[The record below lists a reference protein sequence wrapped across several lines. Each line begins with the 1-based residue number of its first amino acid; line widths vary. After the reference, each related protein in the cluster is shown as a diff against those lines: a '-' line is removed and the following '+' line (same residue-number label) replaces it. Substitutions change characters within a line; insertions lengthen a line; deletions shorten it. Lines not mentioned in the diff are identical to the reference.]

1 MSKPR
6 LLDEVRNVLRVKHY
20 SIRTEEAYIQWV
32 KRFIFFHNKKHPA
45 DMAEAEI
52 SAFLTHLAVKNNV
65 TSSTQNQALS
75 ALLFLYKQVLG
86 IELEWLDGITRAK
99 RPSRL
104 PTVLPREQVIEL
116 LDAMSGTNALIARLL
131 YGTGMRLMEAMRLR
145 VQDVDFDYRQI
156 IVRRGKGLKDR
167 STVLPDSLIDPIQ
180 SQLARAKRVHDCDL
194 REGFGCV
201 YLPYAL
207 ARKYPG
213 ACKEW
218 GWQYVFPSLNR
229 SMDPRDRVMRRHHL
243 DEKNVQ
249 RAVRTAA
256 RLQGINKRVTPHTL
270 RHCFATHLLENGTD
284 IRTLQELLGHKD
296 VKTTQIYTHVM
307 KRGGNAVRSPL
318 D

>member
-6 LLDEVRNVLRVKHY
+6 LLDDVRNVLRVKHY
-20 SIRTEEAYIQWV
+20 SIRTEEAYIQWI

-45 DMAEAEI
+45 DMGEAEI

-86 IELEWLDGITRAK
+86 VELEWLDGITRAK

-104 PTVLPREQVIEL
+104 PTVLPREQVMQL
-116 LDAMSGTNALIARLL
+116 LDGMSGTNETIARIL
-131 YGTGMRLMEAMRLR
+131 YGTGMRLMEAIRLR
-145 VQDVDFDYRQI
+145 VQDIDFDYKQI
-156 IVRRGKGLKDR
+156 IVRQGKGFKDR
-167 STVLPDSLIDPIQ
+167 ATVLPTSLLEPMKI
-180 SQLARAKRVHDCDL
+180 QLAHAKRVHDADL
-194 REGFGCV
+194 RDGFGCV

-213 ACKEW
+213 ACKDW
-218 GWQYVFPSLNR
+218 GWQYAFPSLKR
-229 SMDPRDRVMRRHHL
+229 SNDPRDQLIRRHHL
-243 DEKNVQ
+243 NEKNVQ

-256 RLQGINKRVTPHTL
+256 RMQGINKRVSPHTL